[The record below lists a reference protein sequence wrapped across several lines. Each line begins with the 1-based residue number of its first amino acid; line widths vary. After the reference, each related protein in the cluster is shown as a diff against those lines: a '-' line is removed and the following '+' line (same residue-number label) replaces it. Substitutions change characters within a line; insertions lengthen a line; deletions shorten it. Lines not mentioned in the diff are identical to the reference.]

1 MLRIDK
7 LKIPNVPTLSF
18 SIADGTCWSIE
29 GPSGSGKT
37 RILRAI
43 ADLEPSSGQIFLNGI
58 ERNEIPGFDWRRQV
72 RYVSAEPG
80 WWTPTARQAIPKNCT
95 EAVERLCSRLGLDP
109 ELLDRDIDVV
119 STGERH
125 RLALALALSDD
136 PPVLLLDEP
145 TGNLDA
151 GNTALIEE
159 QIRYLRIS
167 DRIIVLVSHDKA
179 QIERL
184 ADQRLQLAPD
194 VKKANADAPEPTTLP
209 APTIEKV
216 GRP

>member
-1 MLRIDK
+1 MLRIEK
-7 LKIPNVPTLSF
+7 LKIPHVPPLSF
-18 SIADGTCWSIE
+18 SIAEGTCCSIE

-43 ADLEPSSGQIFLNGI
+43 ADLEPSNGQVFLSGI
-58 ERNEIPGFDWRRQV
+58 ERNETPGFEWRRKV

-80 WWTPTARQAIPKNCT
+80 WWTPTARQAFPKERT
-95 EAVERLCSRLGLDP
+95 DAVERLCERLGLDAN
-109 ELLDRDIDVV
+109 LLDRDLDVV

-125 RLALALALSDD
+125 RIAFVIALSDD
-136 PPVLLLDEP
+136 PAVLLLDEP

-159 QIRYLRIS
+159 QIRYLLLSNRIV
-167 DRIIVLVSHDKA
+167 VLVSHDPA

-184 ADQRLQLAPD
+184 ADQRLQLAPQEPQSTSG
-194 VKKANADAPEPTTLP
+194 AIAPSNTEAAGMIGSKP
-209 APTIEKV
+209 
-216 GRP
+216 